1 MLYALGRRVAWCSQA
16 GKGCNMSAHF
26 FTEQSEPSAVKATI
40 VSKYFGAWAKVMMG
54 RPRVENMN
62 YIDLFAGPGRFEDG
76 KMSTPLMVLEQA
88 IADDRLR
95 ERLVAI
101 FNDLDVQCQDVV
113 LGES

>member
-1 MLYALGRRVAWCSQA
+1 
-16 GKGCNMSAHF
+16 
-26 FTEQSEPSAVKATI
+26 
-40 VSKYFGAWAKVMMG
+40 
-54 RPRVENMN
+54 
-62 YIDLFAGPGRFEDG
+62 
-76 KMSTPLMVLEQA
+76 MVLEQA